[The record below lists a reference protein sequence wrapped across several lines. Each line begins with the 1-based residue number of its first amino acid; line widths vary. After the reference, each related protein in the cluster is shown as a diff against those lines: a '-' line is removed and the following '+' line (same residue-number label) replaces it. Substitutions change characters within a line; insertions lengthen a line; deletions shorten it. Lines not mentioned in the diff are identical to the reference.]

1 MNYRRLF
8 LDGHSCYITMG
19 TYRRR
24 PYLIEYIDLLREAF
38 AKSKERY
45 TYAIDA
51 VTVLP
56 DHLHMVI
63 TPERS
68 EDYPRIVKQI
78 KRSFV
83 YLLPDGIKE
92 KARLSLSYSL
102 YRRGHSGIRQS
113 RYYEHTIRN
122 EKDWLEKREY
132 IRNNPVKHDLCEHW
146 EEWKYSSFT
155 KPCRPG
161 VPAPDI
167 CVVHR

>member
-1 MNYRRLF
+1 MQIVYHTPMNYRRLF
-8 LDGHSCYITMG
+8 FDGHSYYITMV

-24 PYLIEYIDLLREAF
+24 PYLIEHIDLLREAF

-45 TYAIDA
+45 TYTIDA

-92 KARLSLSYSL
+92 KARLSLSHSQ
-102 YRRGHSGIRQS
+102 YRRGYSGIWQS

-122 EKDWLEKREY
+122 EKDLREKMEY
-132 IRNNPVKHDLCEHW
+132 IRNNPVKHGLCENW
-146 EEWKYSSFT
+146 EEWRYSSFYE
-155 KPCRPG
+155 KRS
-161 VPAPDI
+161 I
-167 CVVHR
+167 